1 MPSLFIR
8 IFDAGAHHSLPAT
21 ADRFQQVLHC
31 RCPSLHARG
40 YLRVPDGRRE
50 GLDVVTKAEHSE
62 LFRGIEGVGGRHY
75 VLRIQE
81 LTHENIMLLIW

>member
-1 MPSLFIR
+1 M
-8 IFDAGAHHSLPAT
+8 
-21 ADRFQQVLHC
+21 
-31 RCPSLHARG
+31 
-40 YLRVPDGRRE
+40 RVPDGRRE